1 MKEGEET
8 AEKGEGGEE
17 TAEKDEGGGRD
28 NREGEACDFSAHI
41 KQTHDWDESSKF
53 KSSLEE
59 QWLLFVFSKQVL
71 HSYENI
77 IQKGK
82 Q

>member
-8 AEKGEGGEE
+8 AEK
-17 TAEKDEGGGRD
+17 
-28 NREGEACDFSAHI
+28 GEACDFSAHI

-71 HSYENI
+71 HSYKNI